1 MPSANFLGYTLP
13 IMAVVICL
21 LRGVN
26 VSGHNKIKMDEL
38 RALCERL
45 KLRDVRTHLQ
55 SGNVVFRTGE
65 RDLKKLGCRIGD
77 AIEGK
82 FGFRPVIVLRTA
94 EEWRGAMARN
104 PFVGRRSIDPPKLL
118 VNFLE
123 AAPADGVREKLGARK
138 TAPDELVVDGRELYM
153 RLPNGVAEAT
163 VPWTTV
169 ERLLGVAAT
178 GRNWN
183 SVTKLMA
190 IAEELEAKE

>member
-1 MPSANFLGYTLP
+1 
-13 IMAVVICL
+13 MAVVICL

-26 VSGHNKIKMDEL
+26 VSGHNKIKMEEL
-38 RALCERL
+38 RALCGSL

-55 SGNVVFRTGE
+55 SGNVVFRSGE
-65 RDLKKLGCRIGD
+65 RDLAKLGRRIGD
-77 AIEGK
+77 AVEGK

-94 EEWRGAMARN
+94 EEWRDAMARN
-104 PFVGRRSIDPPKLL
+104 PFVGRRSIDPSKLL
-118 VNFLE
+118 VNFLADSP
-123 AAPADGVREKLGARK
+123 AAGVREKLGALK
-138 TAPDELVVDGRELYM
+138 TAPDELVLDGRELYM

-190 IAEELEAKE
+190 MAEELEAKE